1 MLIHEI
7 QVLNIDRDFQ
17 KNIEQVSKIRH
28 VKNHTFENMQF
39 FCVCI
44 FEPQIYI
51 LSFNKLVSYKVL
63 IGYMNLQVGFSG
75 SDVEQRLE
83 LEL

>member
-1 MLIHEI
+1 MHGHEI
-7 QVLNIDRDFQ
+7 QVLNIDRNFY
-17 KNIEQVSKIRH
+17 KNIEQVSKP
-28 VKNHTFENMQF
+28 NMLKIILLKTCIF
-39 FCVCI
+39 LCICI

-75 SDVEQRLE
+75 SDVEQHLE
-83 LEL
+83 VEL